1 MIKKKR
7 RKKKTGVL
15 DFFFFFLETNLA
27 HEFFIALKLRGGPLR
42 EMKGNYLS
50 TLPVG
55 ALISLTL
62 KPEFVPPVGRFAL
75 RHYVAAQWSGSN

>member
-1 MIKKKR
+1 MIKKKEG
-7 RKKKTGVL
+7 KKNGRIR
-15 DFFFFFLETNLA
+15 FFFFFFETNLA

>member
-1 MIKKKR
+1 MIKKKKEG
-7 RKKKTGVL
+7 KKRAHKI
-15 DFFFFFLETNLA
+15 FFFFETNLA

-75 RHYVAAQWSGSN
+75 RHSVAAQWSGSN

>member
-1 MIKKKR
+1 MIKKAA
-7 RKKKTGVL
+7 VL
-15 DFFFFFLETNLA
+15 DFFFFETNLA
-27 HEFFIALKLRGGPLR
+27 HEFFITLKLRGGPLQG
-42 EMKGNYLS
+42 MKGNYLS

-75 RHYVAAQWSGSN
+75 RHCVALPWSGNN